1 MGGLILGVANLS
13 ACSLNNKQSGV
24 NKEESSSVEEKNE
37 ELNEWQKEFLKE
49 QGLPTEY
56 SELNLTQQLSVEAIY
71 EMIMYLE
78 DKYGIGF
85 EYNGYVR
92 PQILESEHMYAY
104 PEGGD
109 KEIDTFTVT
118 REDDGTLTD
127 DYPNIAVRPYYEQMV
142 TDYVKEYFG
151 SDKVKIFSTVTETS
165 LEKLDNISEDVMKGN
180 VYGNNTIFIDNSIC
194 TTKEEL
200 NKFAND
206 YSMWLKEY
214 EISSDSQ
221 IMLLYNPDI
230 TEVNRTNYTDYF
242 GKDHIEVRLICY
254 VEKDGQVDIHEREI
268 R

>member
-1 MGGLILGVANLS
+1 MMGGLILGVANLS

-142 TDYVKEYFG
+142 TDYVKNYFN
-151 SDKVKIFSTVTETS
+151 SDEIKVISKVTESGVDINAIITKDHMRGNVAASNKIFINSSVCNTE
-165 LEKLDNISEDVMKGN
+165 
-180 VYGNNTIFIDNSIC
+180 
-194 TTKEEL
+194 
-200 NKFAND
+200 
-206 YSMWLKEY
+206 
-214 EISSDSQ
+214 EISTFILEYSQ
-221 IMLLYNPDI
+221 WLNEEQLLGTNWVYLLNNDASVFDI
-230 TEVNRTNYTDYF
+230 TESNYKDYF
-242 GKDHIEVRLICY
+242 DGKYTIVSTGCSVQSDNRIQIL
-254 VEKDGQVDIHEREI
+254 D
-268 R
+268 